1 MSSLFHRPHLPAQA
15 APQPEPDPPESPAA
29 LARAIDEQV
38 RYINAQAGRLPTESV
53 VLARRVTDAASDVV
67 DLAAG
72 GQLDIQVA
80 LTVQKIVTD
89 YLPTALRTYL
99 ALESDAV
106 EVPGVLG
113 TTPRQ
118 ALAGQLSDLCS
129 GARDVRAAAQSR
141 DADALVSHGAFLRTK
156 FTGSDLDL

>member
-1 MSSLFHRPHLPAQA
+1 MSSFFRRPHP
-15 APQPEPDPPESPAA
+15 PPTTPPPEPDPPESPQA
-29 LARAIDEQV
+29 LALAIAGQV
-38 RYINAQAGRLPTESV
+38 EFVNRNAGRLPAGSV

-72 GQLDIQVA
+72 GELEMQLA
-80 LTVQKIVTD
+80 LTVKKIVTD

-99 ALESDAV
+99 ALEADAV
-106 EVPGVLG
+106 EVPGVHDM
-113 TTPRQ
+113 TPRQ
-118 ALAGQLSDLCS
+118 ALAQQLSDLWV
-129 GARDVRAAAQSR
+129 GATDVRSAAQSR